1 MDIRSRPS
9 AQGEP
14 RRRFPWLNLSSEA
27 ARSGPAAPL
36 WWTRSPTFSSTSG
49 SSARP
54 APTPCGP
61 TSGIS
66 GASAGS
72 SPNGARSPLATS
84 PEAIHRPDV
93 RAYLVYLRRERALR
107 PNSIARHLACLRSF
121 FRFLQQDPGWRLP
134 HDPTAG
140 LVQPRPAHQPAP
152 GLSPAA
158 VEGLLA
164 ACQRLSPYPWRDRSA
179 LQLVAATGCRIS
191 QLVQITLGDLAPNE
205 PRLSLPGPREP
216 RVVPLDGHTLRVLRR
231 YLQRERPQLAAA
243 GRLSH
248 DAPHGPL
255 FLSARGAALSAASLE
270 RLFRRAWVEAGLPPP
285 VSIQALRRS
294 AWRAQASR
302 RAP

>member
-1 MDIRSRPS
+1 VDAVADFLIHLRLERQ
-9 AQGEP
+9 A
-14 RRRFPWLNLSSEA
+14 
-27 ARSGPAAPL
+27 
-36 WWTRSPTFSSTSG
+36 
-49 SSARP
+49 
-54 APTPCGP
+54 
-61 TSGIS
+61 
-66 GASAGS
+66 
-72 SPNGARSPLATS
+72 SPNTLRAYQRDLRSFCRFLSERGAEPLATS